1 MALTLPPEI
10 NKIIEKLI
18 IYSMSAL
25 GRSLPVRNLK
35 IAQSERLELG

>member
-1 MALTLPPEI
+1 M
-10 NKIIEKLI
+10 KLKQLRVVVLL
-18 IYSMSAL
+18 MQMTVL